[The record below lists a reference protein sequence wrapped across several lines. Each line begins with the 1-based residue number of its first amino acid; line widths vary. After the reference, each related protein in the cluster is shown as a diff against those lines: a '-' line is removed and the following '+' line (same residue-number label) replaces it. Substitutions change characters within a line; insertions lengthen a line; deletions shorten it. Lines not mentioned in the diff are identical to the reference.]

1 MCPVTAP
8 SPRPLL
14 DQIDS
19 PEALRRLPVE
29 SLPALAA
36 EMRAE
41 LIEAISKTGGH
52 LGSGL
57 GVVELTIALH
67 YVHDFRHDRLVF
79 DVGHQCYPHKMLT
92 GRRGR
97 MGTMR
102 QIDGLCGFPHPVES
116 DFDLFHTGHAGTSI
130 SLGLGLAVA
139 DKAAGSDRR
148 TVVVIGDAGYGAG
161 VAFEAMNAASEAG
174 VNLLVILND
183 NEMSISRTVGAMS
196 RYLTRVRTGPLVTGA
211 KKELHELIKHI
222 PVIGAKMDR
231 SLRESLSMIRS
242 VVAQGHVFEEFGF
255 DYFGPMDGHD
265 LARLVHTLQDLRQRP
280 GLNLVHLVTT
290 KGAGCELAAGDPQRL
305 HGVKPNPPGSGLPEK
320 PVGAAPRKIPPYTDV
335 FAEHLVRRAQ
345 DEPRIVGVTAA
356 MADGTGLQKLKD
368 ALPAQCFDVGI
379 CEQHAVAFAGGLAK
393 GGRIPVVAIY
403 STFLQRGYDQL
414 FQELLIQNARVVLA
428 LDRAGLVDDGATHHG
443 LFDIAYLRAM
453 PNTVLMAP
461 ANADELTA
469 MLDLALEHEGPIAI
483 RYPRDGAPPAPGP
496 IEPIELGRAVT
507 LREGRDVS
515 LVAYGTM
522 VELALAAA
530 DRLAERGIEATVV
543 NARFAKP
550 IDKATMAAAAQTP
563 LLVTLEEH
571 AVHGGF
577 GAAVL
582 ESLAEQGQRVPPS
595 LLIGVPDRF
604 IEHGGRARLLER
616 IGFTPAA
623 LAERI
628 GAALGVP
635 AVEPRALRR

>member
-1 MCPVTAP
+1 MA
-8 SPRPLL
+8 LL

-79 DVGHQCYPHKMLT
+79 DVGHQCYPHKLLT
-92 GRRGR
+92 GRRAR
-97 MGTMR
+97 IGTMR
-102 QIDGLCGFPHPVES
+102 QLDGLCGFPHPIES

-242 VVAQGHVFEEFGF
+242 IVAQGHVFEEFGF

-320 PVGAAPRKIPPYTDV
+320 PVGAAPRKHPPYTDV
-335 FAEHLVRRAQ
+335 FADHLLRRARE
-345 DEPRIVGVTAA
+345 DARLVGITAA

-393 GGRIPVVAIY
+393 GGRVPVVAIY

-469 MLDLALEHEGPIAI
+469 MLDFALQHEGPIAL
-483 RYPRDGAPPAPGP
+483 RYPRDAAPAAPGP

-530 DRLAERGIEATVV
+530 DLLAERGLEALVV

-550 IDKATMAAAAQTP
+550 IDHATMAAAARTP

-571 AVHGGF
+571 TVAGGF

-582 ESLAEQGQRVPPS
+582 EALSEHGERVPPS

-604 IEHGGRARLLER
+604 IEHGARGRLLER
-616 IGFTPAA
+616 LGFTPVA

-628 GAALGVP
+628 VAALGVP
-635 AVEPRALRR
+635 AGEALRQV

>member
-1 MCPVTAP
+1 
-8 SPRPLL
+8 
-14 DQIDS
+14 
-19 PEALRRLPVE
+19 
-29 SLPALAA
+29 
-36 EMRAE
+36 
-41 LIEAISKTGGH
+41 
-52 LGSGL
+52 
-57 GVVELTIALH
+57 
-67 YVHDFRHDRLVF
+67 
-79 DVGHQCYPHKMLT
+79 
-92 GRRGR
+92 
-97 MGTMR
+97 
-102 QIDGLCGFPHPVES
+102 
-116 DFDLFHTGHAGTSI
+116 
-130 SLGLGLAVA
+130 
-139 DKAAGSDRR
+139 
-148 TVVVIGDAGYGAG
+148 
-161 VAFEAMNAASEAG
+161 
-174 VNLLVILND
+174 
-183 NEMSISRTVGAMS
+183 VGA
-196 RYLTRVRTGPLVTGA
+196 P
-211 KKELHELIKHI
+211 
-222 PVIGAKMDR
+222 
-231 SLRESLSMIRS
+231 
-242 VVAQGHVFEEFGF
+242 
-255 DYFGPMDGHD
+255 
-265 LARLVHTLQDLRQRP
+265 
-280 GLNLVHLVTT
+280 
-290 KGAGCELAAGDPQRL
+290 
-305 HGVKPNPPGSGLPEK
+305 
-320 PVGAAPRKIPPYTDV
+320 PRKVPPYTDV

-345 DEPRIVGVTAA
+345 DEARIVGVTAA

-368 ALPAQCFDVGI
+368 ALPGQCFDVGI

-469 MLDLALEHEGPIAI
+469 MLDFALRHPGPIAL
-483 RYPRDGAPPAPGP
+483 RYPRDAAPAAPGP

-530 DRLAERGIEATVV
+530 DRLAERGVEAMVV

-571 AVHGGF
+571 TVHGGF

-582 ESLAEQGQRVPPS
+582 EALAEQGQRVPPS

-604 IEHGGRARLLER
+604 IEHGARAKLLER

-623 LAERI
+623 LADRI
-628 GAALGVP
+628 AAALGVP

>member
-1 MCPVTAP
+1 MA
-8 SPRPLL
+8 LL

-79 DVGHQCYPHKMLT
+79 DVGHQCYPHKLLT
-92 GRRGR
+92 GRRAR
-97 MGTMR
+97 IGTMR
-102 QIDGLCGFPHPVES
+102 QLDGLCGFPHPIES

-242 VVAQGHVFEEFGF
+242 IVAQGHVFEEFGF

-320 PVGAAPRKIPPYTDV
+320 PVGAAPRKHPPYTDV
-335 FAEHLVRRAQ
+335 FADHLLRRARE
-345 DEPRIVGVTAA
+345 DARLVGITAA

-393 GGRIPVVAIY
+393 GGRVPVVAIY

-469 MLDLALEHEGPIAI
+469 MLDFALQHEGPIAL
-483 RYPRDGAPPAPGP
+483 RYPRDAAPAAPGP

-530 DRLAERGIEATVV
+530 DLLAERGLEALVV

-550 IDKATMAAAAQTP
+550 IDGATMAAAARTP

-571 AVHGGF
+571 AVAGGF

-582 ESLAEQGQRVPPS
+582 EALSEHGERVPPS

-604 IEHGGRARLLER
+604 IEHGARGRLLER
-616 IGFTPAA
+616 LGFTPVA

-628 GAALGVP
+628 VAALGVP
-635 AVEPRALRR
+635 AGEALRQV

>member
-1 MCPVTAP
+1 MA
-8 SPRPLL
+8 LL

-79 DVGHQCYPHKMLT
+79 DVGHQCYPHKLLT
-92 GRRGR
+92 GRRAR
-97 MGTMR
+97 IGTMR
-102 QIDGLCGFPHPVES
+102 QLDGLCGFPHPIES

-242 VVAQGHVFEEFGF
+242 IVAQGHVFEEFGF

-320 PVGAAPRKIPPYTDV
+320 PVGAAPRKHPPYTDV
-335 FAEHLVRRAQ
+335 FADHLLRRARE
-345 DEPRIVGVTAA
+345 DARLVGITAA

-393 GGRIPVVAIY
+393 GGRVPVVAIY

-469 MLDLALEHEGPIAI
+469 MLDFALQHEGPIAL
-483 RYPRDGAPPAPGP
+483 RYPRDAAPAAPGP

-530 DRLAERGIEATVV
+530 DLLAERGLEALVV

-550 IDKATMAAAAQTP
+550 IDHATMAAAARTP

-571 AVHGGF
+571 TVAGGF
-577 GAAVL
+577 GAAV
-582 ESLAEQGQRVPPS
+582 
-595 LLIGVPDRF
+595 
-604 IEHGGRARLLER
+604 
-616 IGFTPAA
+616 
-623 LAERI
+623 
-628 GAALGVP
+628 
-635 AVEPRALRR
+635 

>member
-1 MCPVTAP
+1 MA
-8 SPRPLL
+8 LL

-79 DVGHQCYPHKMLT
+79 DVGHQCYPHKLLT
-92 GRRGR
+92 GRRAR
-97 MGTMR
+97 IGTMR
-102 QIDGLCGFPHPVES
+102 QLDGLCGFPHPIES

-242 VVAQGHVFEEFGF
+242 IVAQGHVFEEFGF

-320 PVGAAPRKIPPYTDV
+320 PVGAAPRKHPPYTDV
-335 FAEHLVRRAQ
+335 FADHLLRRARE
-345 DEPRIVGVTAA
+345 DARLVGITAA

-393 GGRIPVVAIY
+393 GGRVPVVAIY

-469 MLDLALEHEGPIAI
+469 MLDFALQHEGPIAL
-483 RYPRDGAPPAPGP
+483 RYPRDAAPAAPGP

-530 DRLAERGIEATVV
+530 DLLAERGLEALVV

-550 IDKATMAAAAQTP
+550 IDHATMAAAARTP
-563 LLVTLEEH
+563 LLVTLVEH
-571 AVHGGF
+571 AVAGGF
-577 GAAVL
+577 GAAAL
-582 ESLAEQGQRVPPS
+582 EALSEHGERVPPS

-604 IEHGGRARLLER
+604 IEHGARGRLLER
-616 IGFTPAA
+616 LGFTPVA

-628 GAALGVP
+628 VAALGVP
-635 AVEPRALRR
+635 AGEALRQV

>member
-1 MCPVTAP
+1 MAA
-8 SPRPLL
+8 SPNRMP
-14 DQIDS
+14 QIDS

-29 SLPALAA
+29 ALPEVAA
-36 EMRAE
+36 TMRAD

-57 GVVELTIALH
+57 GVVEISIALH

-92 GRRGR
+92 GRRER
-97 MGTMR
+97 IGTMR
-102 QIDGLCGFPHPVES
+102 QLDGLCGFPHPQES
-116 DFDLFHTGHAGTSI
+116 DYDLFHTGHAGTSI

-161 VAFEAMNAASEAG
+161 VAFEAMNHAGEAG
-174 VNLLVILND
+174 VDLLVILND
-183 NEMSISRTVGAMS
+183 NEMSISPTVGAMS

-211 KKELHELIKHI
+211 KRELAEMIRHMPI
-222 PVIGAKMDR
+222 IGQKLDR
-231 SLRESLSMIRS
+231 SLREGLAMARSLL
-242 VVAQGHVFEEFGF
+242 VQGHVFEEFGF

-265 LARLVHTLQDLRQRP
+265 LARLVHTLQDLKQRP
-280 GLNLVHLVTT
+280 GLKLLHLVTR

-320 PVGAAPRKIPPYTDV
+320 PVGAAPPKRPPFTDV
-335 FAEHLVRRAQ
+335 FAERLLQRARQ
-345 DEPRIVGVTAA
+345 DERIVGITAA
-356 MADGTGLQKLKD
+356 MADGTGLQKL
-368 ALPAQCFDVGI
+368 AAELPQRCFDVGI

-393 GGRIPVVAIY
+393 GGRLPVVAIY

-414 FQELLIQNARVVLA
+414 FQELLIQDAPVVLA

-461 ANADELTA
+461 SSAEELVA
-469 MLDLALEHEGPIAI
+469 MLDFALQHGGPVAL
-483 RYPRDGAPPAPGP
+483 RYPRDAAPAAGGP
-496 IEPIELGRAVT
+496 IEPVELGRAVT

-522 VELALAAA
+522 VPLALGAAE
-530 DRLAERGIEATVV
+530 RLAARGIEAMVV

-550 IDKATMAAAAQTP
+550 IDRATLCAAAQAP

-571 AVHGGF
+571 AEAAGF

-582 ESLAEQGQRVPPS
+582 EALAAEGRPLPATLV
-595 LLIGVPDRF
+595 IGVPDRF
-604 IEHGGRARLLER
+604 VEHGARGRLLER
-616 IGFTPAA
+616 LGFTPAA

-628 GAALGVP
+628 AAALGVP
-635 AVEPRALRR
+635 AVETLRQS